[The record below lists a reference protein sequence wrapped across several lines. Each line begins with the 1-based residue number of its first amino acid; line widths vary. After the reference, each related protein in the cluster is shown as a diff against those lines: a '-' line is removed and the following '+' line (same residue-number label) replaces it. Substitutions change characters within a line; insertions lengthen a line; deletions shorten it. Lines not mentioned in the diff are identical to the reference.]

1 MMKME
6 VGEDEKGIEMKMNM
20 GMGVSERGSW
30 YGEIDLN
37 RRQKRWKRRQRRES
51 SPKSITLLVQL
62 FFLHFSPEVFGKNT
76 VQLPERPLTIY
87 IEIDKPMKDP

>member
-37 RRQKRWKRRQRRES
+37 RRQKR
-51 SPKSITLLVQL
+51 
-62 FFLHFSPEVFGKNT
+62 
-76 VQLPERPLTIY
+76 
-87 IEIDKPMKDP
+87 